1 MESVLFVKIQAPA
14 SWVLFMISQEEEN
27 TAISF
32 CSSVSPFLLP
42 SSMQPISLDFPYP
55 QKFTTPRRN
64 LKSRRLPLLLLQRAR
79 KRSFLFCPSLSLPF
93 PYTEEKPQ
101 IRFMA
106 ALPFSHPGSSLMS
119 QLSTLPEHSSAE
131 IYSCSMP
138 TDSAALPWQPIKIL
152 LCVWRYHP

>member
-1 MESVLFVKIQAPA
+1 MFFLWKYRLLHPGPFLWSLKKKKTLSSPSVLQSSYSFFLPA
-14 SWVLFMISQEEEN
+14 CNQ
-27 TAISF
+27 
-32 CSSVSPFLLP
+32 
-42 SSMQPISLDFPYP
+42 ISLDFSHP

-93 PYTEEKPQ
+93 SYTEEKPQ

-106 ALPFSHPGSSLMS
+106 ALPFSYPGSSLMS
-119 QLSTLPEHSSAE
+119 QPSTLPEHSSAE
-131 IYSCSMP
+131 IYSCFMP